1 MKIFNY
7 EALGMGTARGIY
19 GGEFTPV
26 VEKLIRYWLL
36 KYPGEVLH
44 LFSGNSRIGDVRVD
58 IDNPNANQ
66 QIKVETYLKR
76 SQDNFEWVLLDP
88 PYLVESH
95 DLKGYKISKAFSPN
109 VPARRL
115 FQEWAQKHTKR
126 IIWLDLCAPLLEGF
140 EREKLYFLLPGGY
153 RNVRVL
159 SILRQSNLKNQLKK
173 NYEC

>member
-153 RNVRVL
+153 RNIRVL
-159 SILRQSNLKNQLKK
+159 SILRQSNLKNQSKK
-173 NYEC
+173 KYER

>member
-1 MKIFNY
+1 MKKFNY
-7 EALGMGTARGIY
+7 EVLGMGMAKGIY
-19 GGEFTPV
+19 DGEFTPV
-26 VEKLIRYWLL
+26 VEKLIKHWLN
-36 KYPGEVLH
+36 KYPGKILH
-44 LFSGNSRIGDVRVD
+44 LFSGNSKIGDVKVD
-58 IDNPNANQ
+58 IDNPNATWNME
-66 QIKVETYLKR
+66 VETYLKR

-95 DLKGYKISKAFSPN
+95 DLKGYKISKAFSAS

-126 IIWLDLCAPLLEGF
+126 IIWLDLCAPLPEGF

-159 SILRQSNLKNQLKK
+159 SILRKENV
-173 NYEC
+173 